1 MNMDKRNRIDF
12 LGAPELIREF
22 STPAARKKFF
32 RWTRAAPLSLTL
44 ALLLG
49 LAYTT
54 RAVISSNELAQQ
66 LGSAS
71 VFEQLKHLATA
82 GDRPLDG
89 ESERRI
95 NVLLLGIG
103 GEAHEGGQLSDT
115 IIVASIDP
123 QKPALGLLSLPRDLV
138 VAIPGVGW
146 QKINAAHA
154 YGAAA
159 QPDTAGAG
167 AALAKKTVTNTSGQ
181 EIHYYIKLD
190 FEGFTKVVDALG
202 GIRVDVPVSFTD
214 YEYPDENFGYAPV
227 HFDAGWQNLTG
238 EQALQYVRSRHGTE
252 GQGTDF
258 ARAARQQQIL
268 EALLARVSALST
280 LLNPNKLLALSDI
293 IGTHIETDMELWQL
307 LRLYD
312 IGKNISPGA
321 VTQVVLSNEAGG
333 LLSAD
338 TNEEGTYLLRPRLG
352 AADFSEIQAAAQNIL
367 AGGARGF
374 AREIRDAGLRIA
386 IQNGTAREGLA
397 AAASQKLQL
406 LPYRVTQVSNAEK
419 QNYER
424 TVIYKLSSQ
433 ANEEDISL
441 IRQALNANVAPVVPD
456 FLREV
461 DADVLIIVGGDSPA

>member
-1 MNMDKRNRIDF
+1 MNMDKRNHIDF
-12 LGAPELIREF
+12 LGATELVKEF
-22 STPAARKKFF
+22 STPRARKKFF

-82 GDRPLDG
+82 GDRPLEG
-89 ESERRI
+89 ESEGRI

-123 QKPALGLLSLPRDLV
+123 AKSKLGLLSLPRDLV

-154 YGAAA
+154 YGAASS
-159 QPDTAGAG
+159 PDTAGAG
-167 AALAKKTVTNTSGQ
+167 AALAKETIENTSGQ

-202 GIRVDVPVSFTD
+202 GIRVDVPVAFTD
-214 YEYPDENFGYAPV
+214 ASYPDENFGYAPV
-227 HFDAGWQNLTG
+227 HFDAGWQTFTG
-238 EQALQYVRSRHGTE
+238 EQALKYVRSRHGTE

-258 ARAARQQQIL
+258 SRAARQQQIL

-312 IGKNISPGA
+312 IGKNISTGA

-333 LLSAD
+333 LLVAD

-367 AGGARGF
+367 GSGAQ
-374 AREIRDAGLRIA
+374 ASREIRDAGLRIA

-397 AAASQKLQL
+397 AATSQKLQT
-406 LPYRVTQVSNAEK
+406 LPYRVTEVSNAEK
-419 QNYER
+419 QDYER

-433 ANEEDISL
+433 AKEEDISL
-441 IRQALNANVAPVVPD
+441 IRQALNANVAPAVPD
-456 FLREV
+456 FLLEV
-461 DADVLIIVGGDSPA
+461 DADVVIIVGTDSPA